1 MQDSKKLKLEDKNM
15 DRNLFND
22 ILNRVNPE
30 ILENTDMD
38 LVEEGIIDSLQIMT
52 LVAELEENFRF
63 DFDPDDIMPENFSSP
78 EAIWKTI
85 QKYGVKD

>member
-52 LVAELEENFRF
+52 F

>member
-1 MQDSKKLKLEDKNM
+1 MNAKFEE
-15 DRNLFND
+15 
-22 ILNRVNPE
+22 ILNQINPE
-30 ILENTDMD
+30 ILDSEGLD
-38 LVEEGIIDSLQIMT
+38 LVEEGIIDSMSIMQIVTM
-52 LVAELEENFRF
+52 VESAFEI

>member
-1 MQDSKKLKLEDKNM
+1 MNAKFEE
-15 DRNLFND
+15 
-22 ILNRVNPE
+22 ILNQINPE
-30 ILENTDMD
+30 ILDSEGLD
-38 LVEEGIIDSLQIMT
+38 LIEEGIIDSMSIMQIVTM
-52 LVAELEENFRF
+52 VESAFEI

>member
-1 MQDSKKLKLEDKNM
+1 MNAKFEEILNEVNP
-15 DRNLFND
+15 D
-22 ILNRVNPE
+22 ILDSE
-30 ILENTDMD
+30 GLDLMD
-38 LVEEGIIDSLQIMT
+38 EGIIDSLMIMQIVSM
-52 LVAELEENFRF
+52 AESAFEI